1 MTKKVVIYGRTSTT
15 KNQSVDHQLRELRE
29 ISKRNDWE
37 IVEEY
42 LDKGISG
49 SLGRDGR
56 PSFDRLLKDV
66 NRKKFDGIL
75 VWSIDRLGRSL
86 QDLVSFLND
95 VQSKNIDLY
104 IHQQGLD
111 TSTPTG
117 KMMFQM
123 CGVFAEFERNIIRER
138 VKSGMENAKIN
149 GTKSGRPIGR
159 PSMVNSSTKTTVV
172 ELLDRGMSKTK
183 VCKTLSIGVGTLYK
197 LLDEVA

>member
-1 MTKKVVIYGRTSTT
+1 MTKKVVIYGRVSTDKQT
-15 KNQSVDHQLRELRE
+15 VQNQLEELRE
-29 ISKRNDWE
+29 VSRRNGWE
-37 IVEEY
+37 VVEEY
-42 LDKGISG
+42 LDKGLSG
-49 SLGRDGR
+49 SLGRNGR

-123 CGVFAEFERNIIRER
+123 CGVFAEFERGMIQER
-138 VKSGMENAKIN
+138 VKSGLQRAVA
-149 GTKSGRPIGR
+149 SGKRLGR
-159 PSMVNSSTKTTVV
+159 PSVPKVTADKVKQ
-172 ELLDRGMSKTK
+172 LYKGGMSFRKIAQEVGLHHKTISRL
-183 VCKTLSIGVGTLYK
+183 C
-197 LLDEVA
+197 A

>member
-1 MTKKVVIYGRTSTT
+1 MSKKVVIYGRVSTNKQT
-15 KNQSVDHQLRELRE
+15 VDHQLNQLRE
-29 ISKRNDWE
+29 ISQRNDWE
-37 IVEEY
+37 VVDEY
-42 LDKGISG
+42 LDEGISG
-49 SLGRDGR
+49 SLGRDKR

>member
-1 MTKKVVIYGRTSTT
+1 MKKVVIYGRVSTNKQT
-15 KNQSVDHQLRELRE
+15 VDNQLNQLRE
-29 ISKRNDWE
+29 ISKRNDWD
-37 IVEEY
+37 IVDEY
-42 LDKGISG
+42 LDEGISG
-49 SLGRDGR
+49 SLGRDKR

-95 VQSKNIDLY
+95 IQSKNVDLY

-111 TSTPTG
+111 TTTSTG

-123 CGVFAEFERNIIRER
+123 CGVFSEFERNIIRER
-138 VKSGMENAKIN
+138 VKSGMENAKRN
-149 GTKSGRPIGR
+149 GTKSGRRIGR
-159 PSMVNSSTKTTVV
+159 PTNVNETTKTTIM

-183 VCKTLSIGVGTLYK
+183 VCKTLGIGVGSLYK
-197 LLDEVA
+197 LIEQPS

>member
-1 MTKKVVIYGRTSTT
+1 MTKKVVIYGRVSTD
-15 KNQSVDHQLRELRE
+15 KQPVQNQLEELRE
-29 ISKRNDWE
+29 VSRRNGWE
-37 IVEEY
+37 VVEEY
-42 LDKGISG
+42 LDKGLSG
-49 SLGRDGR
+49 SLGRNGR

-138 VKSGMENAKIN
+138 VKSGMENAKKN

-183 VCKTLSIGVGTLYK
+183 VCKTLNIGVGTLYK

>member
-1 MTKKVVIYGRTSTT
+1 MTKKVVIYGRVSTDKQT
-15 KNQSVDHQLRELRE
+15 VQNQLEELRE
-29 ISKRNDWE
+29 VSRRNGWE
-37 IVEEY
+37 VVEEY
-42 LDKGISG
+42 LDKGLSG
-49 SLGRDGR
+49 SLGRNGR

-123 CGVFAEFERNIIRER
+123 CGVFAEFERSMIRER
-138 VKSGMENAKIN
+138 VKAGIQRAKAQ
-149 GTKSGRPIGR
+149 GKRLGRP
-159 PSMVNSSTKTTVV
+159 TVPPITV
-172 ELLDRGMSKTK
+172 RKIQNLRASG
-183 VCKTLSIGVGTLYK
+183 LSIRAISRKTGISVGK
-197 LLDEVA
+197 VHAVA

>member
-1 MTKKVVIYGRTSTT
+1 MKRVVLYGRCSTDR
-15 KNQSVDHQLRELRE
+15 QSVDHQLNQLRE

-37 IVEEY
+37 IVEVY
-42 LDKGISG
+42 LDEGFSG
-49 SLGRDGR
+49 SLGRDKR

-95 VQSKNIDLY
+95 IQSKNVDLY

-117 KMMFQM
+117 RLMFSLVG
-123 CGVFAEFERNIIRER
+123 CFGEYEKNIIRER
-138 VKSGMENAKIN
+138 VKSGMENAKRN
-149 GTKSGRPIGR
+149 GTRSGRPIGR
-159 PSMVNSSTKTTVV
+159 PSNINETTKTTIL

-183 VCKTLSIGVGTLYK
+183 VCKTLGIGVGSLYK
-197 LLDEVA
+197 LIEQPS

>member
-149 GTKSGRPIGR
+149 RVNTPFGLSVLLMLQRIMKQHFLKQLVVGLFLSLLRPI
-159 PSMVNSSTKTTVV
+159 K
-172 ELLDRGMSKTK
+172 
-183 VCKTLSIGVGTLYK
+183 
-197 LLDEVA
+197 